1 MAEQTFGERTERAT
15 PKRRDQARREGKVA
29 RSTELN
35 QSLVLLAGV
44 GALAALGGRML
55 AGISE
60 LMGGQLQHL
69 GSAASYANESGI
81 YSLLVHT
88 ASRILIL
95 LLPMAAVIA
104 LVGLGS
110 NVLQIGFIATSR
122 PVKPT
127 LAAIS
132 PVEGFKR
139 IFSLRSGVELLKALL
154 KVSVIGLVAWLT
166 VKADMDQIIPLAGVD
181 GGHLLESIGGAT
193 VKLGLRVGTALLVLA
208 VLDYGY
214 QRWEFERSIRM
225 TKQEILDEQK
235 QTEGD
240 PLVKARVRT
249 LQRMMSRRRMM
260 RDLQTADVVI
270 TNPTHYAVALKYDRE
285 SMAAPLVVARGMRK
299 LALKIRET
307 AKKHGVPVV
316 EDPPL
321 ARLLYKESRLGQP
334 IPVSLY
340 RAVAQVLAHVWRLRR
355 QASQHAGSGL
365 RDGDNG

>member
-1 MAEQTFGERTERAT
+1 MAEQTFGERTEQAT

-55 AGISE
+55 GGIAAI
-60 LMGGQLQHL
+60 MGGQLQQL
-69 GSAASYANESGI
+69 GNASSYANESGI
-81 YSLLVHT
+81 YSMLVHT
-88 ASRILIL
+88 AGQVLML

-104 LVGLGS
+104 VVGLGS
-110 NVLQIGFIATSR
+110 NVLQVGFLATSR
-122 PVKPT
+122 PVTPR

-139 IFSLRSGVELLKALL
+139 IFSLRSGVELLKALF
-154 KVSVIGLVAWLT
+154 KVSIIGLVAWIT
-166 VKADMDQIIPLAGVD
+166 VKGDMDQIVPLAGAD
-181 GGHLLESIGGAT
+181 GGLLLERIGGAT

-225 TKQEILDEQK
+225 TRQEILDEQK

-240 PLVKARVRT
+240 PLVKARVRA
-249 LQRMMSRRRMM
+249 LQRLMSRRRMM
-260 RDLQTADVVI
+260 RDVQTADVVI
-270 TNPTHYAVALKYDRE
+270 TNPTHYAVALKYNRD
-285 SMAAPLVVARGMRK
+285 SMAAPVVVARGMRK
-299 LALKIRET
+299 LALKIREM
-307 AKKHGVPVV
+307 AKKHSVPVV

-321 ARLLYKESRLGQP
+321 ARLLYKESRLGHP

-355 QASQHAGSGL
+355 QASQAAGAGL
-365 RDGDNG
+365 

>member
-1 MAEQTFGERTERAT
+1 VAEQTFGERTEQAT
-15 PKRRDQARREGKVA
+15 HKRRDQARREGKVA

-55 AGISE
+55 GGIAAI
-60 LMGGQLQHL
+60 MGGQFQQL
-69 GSAASYANESGI
+69 GSASSYANESGI
-81 YSLLVHT
+81 YSMLVHT
-88 ASRILIL
+88 AGQVLML

-104 LVGLGS
+104 VVGLGS
-110 NVLQIGFIATSR
+110 NVLQVGFLATSR
-122 PVKPT
+122 PVKPR

-139 IFSLRSGVELLKALL
+139 IFSLRSGVELLKALF
-154 KVSVIGLVAWLT
+154 KVSIIGLVAWVT
-166 VKADMDQIIPLAGVD
+166 VKGDMDQIVPLAGAD
-181 GGHLLESIGGAT
+181 GGLLLEKIGGAT

-225 TKQEILDEQK
+225 TKQEVLDEQK

-240 PLVKARVRT
+240 PLVKARVRA
-249 LQRMMSRRRMM
+249 LQRLMSRRRMM
-260 RDLQTADVVI
+260 RDVRTADVVI
-270 TNPTHYAVALKYDRE
+270 TNPTHYAVALKYDRD
-285 SMAAPLVVARGMRK
+285 SMAAPMVVARGMRK

-307 AKKHGVPVV
+307 AKEHNVPVV

-321 ARLLYKESRLGQP
+321 ARILYKESRLGYP

-355 QASQHAGSGL
+355 QASQAAEAGL
-365 RDGDNG
+365 

>member
-15 PKRRDQARREGKVA
+15 SKRRDQARSEGKVA

-55 AGISE
+55 AGVSAM
-60 LMGGQLQHL
+60 MGGQFQQL
-69 GSAASYANESGI
+69 GSAASFTNESGI
-81 YSLLVHT
+81 YSLLMHIATQV
-88 ASRILIL
+88 LIL

-122 PVKPT
+122 PVKPR
-127 LAAIS
+127 LGAIS

-139 IFSLRSGVELLKALL
+139 IFSLRSVVELFKALL
-154 KVSVIGLVAWLT
+154 KISIIGLVAWLT
-166 VKADMDQIIPLAGVD
+166 LKADFDQIVPLAGAD
-181 GGHLLESIGGAT
+181 GGLLLESIGGAT
-193 VKLGLRVGTALLVLA
+193 VKLGLRVGSALLVLA

-225 TKQEILDEQK
+225 TKQEIVDEQK

-240 PLVKARVRT
+240 PVVRARVRM

-260 RDLQTADVVI
+260 RDVQTADVVI
-270 TNPTHYAVALKYDRE
+270 TNPTHYAVALKYDRD
-285 SMAAPLVVARGMRK
+285 SMAAPMVVARGMRK

-307 AKKHGVPVV
+307 AKEHSVPIV

-321 ARLLYKESRLGQP
+321 ARLLYKESRLGKP

-355 QASQHAGSGL
+355 QASQTAGAGL
-365 RDGDNG
+365 